1 MFVYFCC
8 SSFAF
13 ASNETHSS
21 FTAAVGAIDVDNK
34 AGLNTV
40 FSWEYINNNLIV
52 FTNFIDMK
60 ITSEDNERY
69 YMDKFSNGEERCRD
83 KTNGQFAKEEKCD
96 PVYDYDYALS
106 FDVNYL
112 INPDSKSFF
121 LGGGLRFG
129 REIVPYAS
137 LGYAFKE
144 ITSSHFFVKT
154 EIGENLYKA
163 IIGYSF

>member
-21 FTAAVGAIDVDNK
+21 FTAAVGEIDVDNK

-40 FSWEYINNNLIV
+40 FSLEYINNNLIV
-52 FTNFIDMK
+52 FTNFIDME

-83 KTNGQFAKEEKCD
+83 RTNGQFAKSESCD
-96 PVYDYDYALS
+96 PIYHYDYALS
-106 FDVNYL
+106 LDANYSL
-112 INPDSKSFF
+112 QPDSRSFF
-121 LGGGLRFG
+121 LGGGLRIG
-129 REIVPYAS
+129 QELIPYAS
-137 LGYAFKE
+137 VGYAFNE
-144 ITSSHFFVKT
+144 LSSYHCYIKAA
-154 EIGENLYKA
+154 IGEDLYQTT
-163 IIGYSF
+163 IGYSF